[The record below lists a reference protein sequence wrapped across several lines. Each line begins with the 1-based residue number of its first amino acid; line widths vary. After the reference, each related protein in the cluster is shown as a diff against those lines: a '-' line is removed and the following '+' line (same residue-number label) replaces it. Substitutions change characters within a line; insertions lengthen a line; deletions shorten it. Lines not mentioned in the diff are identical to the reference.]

1 LSFFGESP
9 ILNGCFAK
17 EIGMAATARV
27 GEVMGGRPALGVVPS
42 TPDDL
47 VELVRGGVPIAAID
61 HMLQSQVVRPG
72 DLETL
77 VIPRRT
83 LANRRR
89 LGRLSP
95 EQSDRLLRVAR
106 LIAEAIETFGSKEKA
121 VAWLRRPTT
130 LLGGHPPIERL
141 DTDTGCREV
150 ETALGRIA
158 HGIAA

>member
-1 LSFFGESP
+1 MT
-9 ILNGCFAK
+9 A
-17 EIGMAATARV
+17 MARV
-27 GEVMGGRPALGVVPS
+27 GEVMGGDAVLGGLPV
-42 TPDDL
+42 TADDL

-61 HMLQSQVVRPG
+61 HMLQSEVVRPG

-106 LIAEAIETFGSKEKA
+106 LIAEAMETFGSKEKA
-121 VAWLRRPTT
+121 LSWLRRSTS
-130 LLGGHPPIERL
+130 LLGGRTPIERL
-141 DTDTGCREV
+141 DTDIGCREV
-150 ETALGRIA
+150 ETALGRIG

>member
-1 LSFFGESP
+1 
-9 ILNGCFAK
+9 
-17 EIGMAATARV
+17 MTTTARV
-27 GEVMGGRPALGVVPS
+27 GEVMGGNTVLGALPA
-42 TPDDL
+42 TADDL
-47 VELVRGGVPIAAID
+47 VELVRTGVPVGAID
-61 HMLQSQVVRPG
+61 HMLQSEVMRPA

-77 VIPRRT
+77 VLPRRT

-130 LLGGHPPIERL
+130 LLGGRPPIERL

-150 ETALGRIA
+150 ETVLGRIG

>member
-1 LSFFGESP
+1 
-9 ILNGCFAK
+9 
-17 EIGMAATARV
+17 MAATALV
-27 GEVMGGRPALGVVPS
+27 GEVMGGRRTLGALPT

-61 HMLQSQVVRPG
+61 HMLRSEVIRAG
-72 DLETL
+72 DLDAL
-77 VIPRRT
+77 VVPRRT

-130 LLGGHPPIERL
+130 LLGGRPPIERL

-150 ETALGRIA
+150 ETALGRIG

>member
-1 LSFFGESP
+1 
-9 ILNGCFAK
+9 
-17 EIGMAATARV
+17 MTATARV
-27 GEVMGGRPALGVVPS
+27 GEVMGGGAALGALPA
-42 TPDDL
+42 TADDL

-61 HMLQSQVVRPG
+61 HMLQSDVVRPG

-106 LIAEAIETFGSKEKA
+106 LIAEAIETFGDKEKA
-121 VAWLRRPTT
+121 LLWLRRPTS
-130 LLGGHPPIERL
+130 LLSGRPPIERL
-141 DTDTGCREV
+141 DTDIGCREV

>member
-1 LSFFGESP
+1 
-9 ILNGCFAK
+9 
-17 EIGMAATARV
+17 MAVAVRV
-27 GEVMGGRPALGVVPS
+27 GEVMGGRRALGTMPA
-42 TPDDL
+42 TADDL

-61 HMLQSQVVRPG
+61 HMLQSEVVRAG
-72 DLETL
+72 DLEAL

-106 LIAEAIETFGSKEKA
+106 LIAEAIETFGSREKA
-121 VAWLRRPTT
+121 STWLRRPTT
-130 LLGGHPPIERL
+130 LLGGRAPIERL

-150 ETALGRIA
+150 ETALGRIG

>member
-1 LSFFGESP
+1 
-9 ILNGCFAK
+9 
-17 EIGMAATARV
+17 MAVAVRV
-27 GEVMGGRPALGVVPS
+27 GEVMGGRRALGTMPA
-42 TPDDL
+42 TADDL

-61 HMLQSQVVRPG
+61 HMLQSEVVRAG
-72 DLETL
+72 DLEAL

-106 LIAEAIETFGSKEKA
+106 LIAEAIETFGSREKA
-121 VAWLRRPTT
+121 ITWLRRPTT
-130 LLGGHPPIERL
+130 LLGGRAPIERL

-150 ETALGRIA
+150 ETALGRIG